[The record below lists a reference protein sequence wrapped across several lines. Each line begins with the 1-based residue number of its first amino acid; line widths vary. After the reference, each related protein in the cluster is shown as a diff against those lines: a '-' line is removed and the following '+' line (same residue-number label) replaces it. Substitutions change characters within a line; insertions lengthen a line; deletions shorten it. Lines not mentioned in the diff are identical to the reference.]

1 LSNTPAEE
9 HDGSAVWL
17 TIGSFDG
24 IHRGHQALIR
34 ELVKGAKEKCGI
46 STVVTFDPHP
56 SRYLKPS
63 TEPFY
68 LTDPLEREELLRDMG
83 VDGVITLPFNRELAT
98 KSPEEFIK
106 TLHERIPFTCIVVGY
121 DFHFG
126 YQRAGDLDLLNQLG
140 KKYGFCAKPFHARI
154 DAGKPVSS
162 SRIRELIKSGNVH
175 AAAKLL
181 GRAYTLRG
189 EVIHGDGRG
198 RHIGLPTANL
208 SVWHEKLLPAD
219 GVYAARAIFGEERA
233 ALVSIGTRPTFYE
246 DTQLRTIEAYLL
258 EFAGDIY
265 GQNMTLHLLDRLRG
279 EERFDSAE
287 ALMLQ
292 IAKDEEKSRK
302 VFIDDARKR
311 HLSA

>member
-1 LSNTPAEE
+1 MSNTPAEE

-34 ELVKGAKEKCGI
+34 ELVKGAKEQCGI

-63 TEPFY
+63 TDPFY
-68 LTDPLEREELLRDMG
+68 LTDPVEREELLRDMG
-83 VDGVITLPFNRELAT
+83 VDGVITLPFNQELAT
-98 KSPEEFIK
+98 KSPEDFIK
-106 TLHERIPFTCIVVGY
+106 LLRERIPFTYIVVGY

-126 YQRAGDLDLLNQLG
+126 YQRAGDLDLLHQLG

-162 SRIRELIKSGNVH
+162 SRIRELIKNGDVR
-175 AAAKLL
+175 AASRLL

-233 ALVSIGTRPTFYE
+233 ALVSIGTRPTFYK
-246 DTQLRTIEAYLL
+246 DTRLRTIEAYLL
-258 EFAGDIY
+258 EFSGNIY